1 MSTEIAASEIEEM
14 TKRLRLPH
22 IRRGFLDLALS
33 ARAQRWDPM
42 ELIRVLLESEI
53 QGRNA
58 STLLVRRA
66 AANLPG
72 NRSLSGFDH
81 SLTSVPTQV
90 INGLSNL
97 EWIKLKENLVIV
109 GPPGTGKSFLA
120 EALASEAIEAGMRV
134 VWFEAES
141 LFNYIAL
148 AKETNNLKGAI
159 LRLQRLDLVAIDDL
173 GILPISP
180 VESEAL
186 YRVINACYE
195 VTSVIVTSN
204 FPLGAFDEIIEPK
217 SLASALVDRLA
228 HHAHLIETKGDSIR
242 LTQALSGMGV
252 RPL

>member
-109 GPPGTGKSFLA
+109 GPPGTG
-120 EALASEAIEAGMRV
+120 
-134 VWFEAES
+134 
-141 LFNYIAL
+141 NY
-148 AKETNNLKGAI
+148 
-159 LRLQRLDLVAIDDL
+159 
-173 GILPISP
+173 
-180 VESEAL
+180 VEL
-186 YRVINACYE
+186 E
-195 VTSVIVTSN
+195 V
-204 FPLGAFDEIIEPK
+204 
-217 SLASALVDRLA
+217 
-228 HHAHLIETKGDSIR
+228 
-242 LTQALSGMGV
+242 M
-252 RPL
+252 